1 MQVSRRQAARAIDA
15 MRRTQRRAST
25 RRRSRP
31 RHPLAGPSPRTID
44 RALHRVVVLPSTR
57 PDVVEAARARRA
69 RGERVPAE
77 AIADAALRRAACDR
91 LR

>member
-1 MQVSRRQAARAIDA
+1 MQVSRRQAARALDA
-15 MRRTQRRAST
+15 MRRTQRRASA
-25 RRRSRP
+25 RRR
-31 RHPLAGPSPRTID
+31 
-44 RALHRVVVLPSTR
+44 
-57 PDVVEAARARRA
+57 RARRRPAVAVRPWTMDRVLRRVADLPDIRIEVVADARSRHA

>member
-1 MQVSRRQAARAIDA
+1 MRVSRRQAARAIDA
-15 MRRTQRRAST
+15 MCRTQRRASA
-25 RRRSRP
+25 RRRRARRP
-31 RHPLAGPSPRTID
+31 IVGPGPRTVD
-44 RALHRVVVLPSTR
+44 RVMRRINRLPATRVELV
-57 PDVVEAARARRA
+57 AAASARRA